1 MYGNENAR
9 TTFINSSG
17 VFYQP
22 IPDAADP
29 ENYPEAFR
37 QSVS

>member
-17 VFYQP
+17 IFYHAKVCKRSCRFLIMQM
-22 IPDAADP
+22 AA
-29 ENYPEAFR
+29 
-37 QSVS
+37 SL